1 MALSLSVF
9 SSHVQYYSCL
19 LCHYKNHTLTL
30 LAWLFSFHILFY
42 VVCSFM
48 FCVVCSLSL
57 PLPLIFYYSH
67 FFTQSVVPLLCVYM
81 LVCISLNFSSLLS
94 LFLLSFFFLLSTKTK
109 NSFTSLPT
117 NPLTWSSSNTPFYL
131 ILLLKV
137 VWCGV
142 CLRVFSH
149 IVYNNFLPFNFFL
162 LEVALQRRKVKS
174 VIVLVFWENVNRTH
188 RDTRKYTWTEEQNK
202 KHFILFRVLTF
213 SSSSEIQDTYKNL
226 QEYCRP
232 SIDCNL

>member
-1 MALSLSVF
+1 MFVYVLCRLFSLSP
-9 SSHVQYYSCL
+9 SSTHFL
-19 LCHYKNHTLTL
+19 
-30 LAWLFSFHILFY
+30 LFSLLHS
-42 VVCSFM
+42 VCR
-48 FCVVCSLSL
+48 SL
-57 PLPLIFYYSH
+57 
-67 FFTQSVVPLLCVYM
+67 TLCVYACVH
-81 LVCISLNFSSLLS
+81 LSKLFFSTFSV
-94 LFLLSFFFLLSTKTK
+94 SFFFLLSTKTK